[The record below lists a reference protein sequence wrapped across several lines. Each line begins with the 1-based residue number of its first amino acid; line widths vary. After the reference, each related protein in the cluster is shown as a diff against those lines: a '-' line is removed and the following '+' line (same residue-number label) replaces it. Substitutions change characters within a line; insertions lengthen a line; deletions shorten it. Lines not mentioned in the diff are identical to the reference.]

1 MDCRRSVLGLAVLGV
16 FTMSTGFSF
25 PDSVSKLSVPGVP
38 AAVPA
43 GATTAVANNVPDYLP
58 PEVVDVLGG
67 IAFKIA
73 VGMHSRVNDPTMQGR
88 ADRVCQEILRE
99 AQSGGRY
106 AAVARGLRCDVAI
119 VAGDDANAT
128 GFPGGKVMIQ
138 KKLMDETKG
147 RDEELAAIL
156 GHELVHAL
164 ARHAGQRIS
173 KDIRR
178 EIMLA
183 YTGKKL
189 SEQGLSPAATAGLM
203 VAMGLAHE
211 KVAMQPFA
219 REQESEADHEGMLLA
234 ARAGYDPRGAVT
246 FWTDHAG
253 KSGPFA
259 ALLAYHPADDFRIRQ
274 LNGWMPE
281 AMLARRATTA
291 PGGDQ
296 TAQAKR

>member
-1 MDCRRSVLGLAVLGV
+1 
-16 FTMSTGFSF
+16 
-25 PDSVSKLSVPGVP
+25 VSKLSVPSVP
-38 AAVPA
+38 AVVPA
-43 GATTAVANNVPDYLP
+43 GAATTIATNVPDYLP
-58 PEVVDVLGG
+58 PEVVDALGG

-73 VGMHSRVNDPTMQGR
+73 VSMHSRVEDPTMQGR
-88 ADRVCQEILRE
+88 ADRVCQELLRE
-99 AQSGGRY
+99 ARDGRY
-106 AAVARGLRCDVAI
+106 AAVARGLHCEVAI
-119 VAGDDANAT
+119 VQGNDANAI

-164 ARHAGQRIS
+164 ARHAGQRIG
-173 KDIRR
+173 KDLRR

-203 VAMGLAHE
+203 VAMGLADE

-219 REQESEADHEGMLLA
+219 RAQESEADHEGVLLA
-234 ARAGYDPRGAVT
+234 ARAGYDPHGAVT

-253 KSGPFA
+253 NDGLFA

-274 LNGWMPE
+274 LMGWMPE
-281 AMLARRATTA
+281 AMAARRVVSA
-291 PGGDQ
+291 PGADQ